1 MPASKQEALPRA
13 RRLYAQGQSADEIA
27 ESLGVSASTIYRWM
41 AADSKAG
48 RDWDAQQQISDFSD
62 LRDVIGALVV
72 RLRVHVEDTAMPP
85 GKWADIT
92 IKLINSLEKTLD
104 LFGDNLQKMIA
115 MDWFSA
121 WFEARYTGEE
131 LRILRGAVNGCMAE
145 MKEDSP

>member
-13 RRLYAQGQSADEIA
+13 RRLYAQGNSIEEIA
-27 ESLGVSASTIYRWM
+27 EAVGVSASTIWRWM

-72 RLRVHVEDTAMPP
+72 RLRKHVEDTAMPP

-92 IKLINSLEKTLD
+92 IKLVNSLEKILE
-104 LFGDNLQKMIA
+104 LFGDNLQRMIA
-115 MDWFSA
+115 IDWLSS

-131 LRILRGAVNGCMAE
+131 LRILRDAVNGCMAD
-145 MKEDSP
+145 MKEDSA